1 MWKIA
6 VPANRLILYFYSMK
20 MHIAAICF
28 NERELE
34 IYVSQLRSQ
43 GFESLSEVKKA
54 EDGSFFQA
62 MARTSKGEMPV
73 QEKVGAEVVEA
84 VVV

>member
-1 MWKIA
+1 
-6 VPANRLILYFYSMK
+6 

-43 GFESLSEVKKA
+43 GFESLSEAKKA
-54 EDGSFFQA
+54 EDGSYYQVL
-62 MARTSKGEMPV
+62 ARTSKFEIPAPGRASFEP
-73 QEKVGAEVVEA
+73 AESIPA
-84 VVV
+84 